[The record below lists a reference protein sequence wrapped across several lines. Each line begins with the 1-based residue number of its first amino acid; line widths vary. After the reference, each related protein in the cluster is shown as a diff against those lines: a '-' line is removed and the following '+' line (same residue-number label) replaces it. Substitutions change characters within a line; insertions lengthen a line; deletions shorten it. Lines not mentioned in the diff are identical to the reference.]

1 MSDLDVLRVKFTH
14 SNTVRERKPYT
25 IYEIEVRSS
34 STITWV
40 IYKRYTAFYALHQQL
55 LKACMALPPAQQP
68 QLPPLPPK
76 RLTRSLA
83 VEFVEKRKAELQ
95 EYLRALLDT
104 PGLLPSPILLSFLEV
119 PDSVRGLVFAA
130 SVQRGGGVLG
140 GTAAYGDGRGG
151 GGGGAGGEGLGL
163 LDRDSK
169 EGGGGAGGGGGT
181 AGKSAYQHKTFEE
194 RRTLEL
200 VNSLAHANNK
210 VAAISSFE
218 LFYFEHKPRLSPDLI
233 RVLFAGKANQEG
245 EGGLILTCGD
255 VHYSHVAARAALH
268 LLLRFVDVERN
279 KDAQYFLDVLLSL
292 DLSLLKRLQLHQHII
307 SERGNRLT
315 AFRLLHC
322 YRSALIAHRS
332 SVMGGG
338 VSVDHSMQALIGD
351 GWAVKEFYRWSE
363 RRVEGVVLGKGRDGG
378 DGDEEDSR
386 RLLSASRPP
395 VVGTHYSV
403 PNLSDVSARSVIQQ
417 SMADV
422 MQLYRD
428 EDGWREA
435 RLCEGVGETE
445 AADVRLQ
452 YKRVGGVSVV
462 GGSGSGGSSGKEG
475 SIVLRLQSVLS
486 WSAEQVA
493 AVVSDLSK
501 RREWDV
507 KYHTHQVMGR
517 VTLREEEDERV
528 ESGSEA
534 VAAVD
539 GGGADDEEAEQGSL
553 VHYTYKSF
561 ASPYKYRD
569 LLLLTATCRE
579 DGVDRARPLLSP
591 VPHSL
596 MSPSSSNMSPSHT
609 ASSSFSMLSP
619 SASPAPL
626 MSPLSPSLPGPAAP
640 AAPPTPLASPTLGSS
655 AFSSSDSAGP
665 LLVYL
670 LRSVV
675 HSSLPESK
683 HRRRPALHSS
693 GFLFHP
699 LSASSSLLTLLMW
712 CDKESVLI
720 VSADLLGESVELR
733 ESCARLRRLLA
744 DTYGDSAGSG
754 SGNGGGSSSSHSAAE
769 NVAANQRVSSVLHH
783 AINGSEA
790 EHGAA
795 GSSSLTIRPPVMQL
809 SARVQ

>member
-68 QLPPLPPK
+68 QLPALPPK

-151 GGGGAGGEGLGL
+151 GAGGDGQGL

-169 EGGGGAGGGGGT
+169 EGGGGAGGVGGV

-200 VNSLAHANNK
+200 VNALKHASNK
-210 VAAISSFE
+210 VSAISSYE
-218 LFYFEHKPRLSPDLI
+218 LYYFEHKPRLSPELI

-245 EGGLILTCGD
+245 EGGLIVTCGD

-322 YRSALIAHRS
+322 YRSALVAHRS

-338 VSVDHSMQALIGD
+338 VSVDHSIQALIGD

-363 RRVEGVVLGKGRDGG
+363 RRVEGVVLGKGREGG
-378 DGDEEDSR
+378 DGEEED
-386 RLLSASRPP
+386 
-395 VVGTHYSV
+395 SV
-403 PNLSDVSARSVIQQ
+403 PNLSDVSGRSVIQQ
-417 SMADV
+417 SMLDV

-428 EDGWREA
+428 DDGWREA
-435 RLCEGVGETE
+435 RMCEGVGEIE
-445 AADVRLQ
+445 AADVRLE
-452 YKRVGGVSVV
+452 YKRLSGAAATA
-462 GGSGSGGSSGKEG
+462 GSGGIGGGGSAGSSKEG
-475 SIVLRLQSVLS
+475 SIVLRLQSVLG

-501 RREWDV
+501 RKEWDV

-517 VTLREEEDERV
+517 VALREEDDERA
-528 ESGSEA
+528 ESGVEA
-534 VAAVD
+534 EAAAD
-539 GGGADDEEAEQGSL
+539 GGGDVEDEAEQGIL
-553 VHYTYKSF
+553 LHYTYKSF

-579 DGVDRARPLLSP
+579 DGADRARPLLSP
-591 VPHSL
+591 TADSL
-596 MSPSSSNMSPSHT
+596 ASPSSSAMSPSHT
-609 ASSSFSMLSP
+609 ASSSFSILSP

-626 MSPLSPSLPGPAAP
+626 MSPLSPSLPGPAP
-640 AAPPTPLASPTLGSS
+640 AAPPTPLASPTMGSS
-655 AFSSSDSAGP
+655 AASSSSSSAGP
-665 LLVYL
+665 LLVHL

-675 HSSLPESK
+675 HSSLPDSK
-683 HRRRPALHSS
+683 HRRRPAFHSS

-699 LSASSSLLTLLMW
+699 LSASSCLFTLLLC

-744 DTYGDSAGSG
+744 DTYGDSGGSG
-754 SGNGGGSSSSHSAAE
+754 GGGGSSSSHGAAE

-783 AINGSEA
+783 AINGREA
-790 EHGAA
+790 EDSAA
-795 GSSSLTIRPPVMQL
+795 GSATLTIHPPVMHA

>member
-40 IYKRYTAFYALHQQL
+40 IYKRYTAFYALHQHL
-55 LKACMALPPAQQP
+55 TKAVLALPAAQQP
-68 QLPPLPPK
+68 TLPQLPPK

-104 PGLLPSPILLSFLEV
+104 PGLLPSHILLGFLEV

-140 GTAAYGDGRGG
+140 GTAYGDGRGVG
-151 GGGGAGGEGLGL
+151 GLAGGDGQGA

-169 EGGGGAGGGGGT
+169 EGGGGAGGAGGA

-200 VNSLAHANNK
+200 VNALKHASNK
-210 VAAISSFE
+210 VSAISAYE
-218 LFYFEHKPRLSPDLI
+218 QYYFEQKPRLSPDLI
-233 RVLFAGKANQEG
+233 RVLFAGKAAQEG
-245 EGGLILTCGD
+245 EGGLIVTCGD

-279 KDAQYFLDVLLSL
+279 KDAQYFLDALLSL

-363 RRVEGVVLGKGRDGG
+363 RRVEGVVLGKGREGG
-378 DGDEEDSR
+378 EGEEED
-386 RLLSASRPP
+386 
-395 VVGTHYSV
+395 SV
-403 PNLSDVSARSVIQQ
+403 PNLTQVSASSVIQQ
-417 SMADV
+417 ATLDV
-422 MQLYRD
+422 LQLYRD
-428 EDGWREA
+428 EEGWREA
-435 RLCEGVGETE
+435 RLCEGVAEAE
-445 AADVRLQ
+445 AAEVRLE
-452 YKRVGGVSVV
+452 YKRVAGAGLVGAAATG
-462 GGSGSGGSSGKEG
+462 GGSKEG
-475 SIVLRLQSVLS
+475 SIVLRLQCVLG

-493 AVVSDLSK
+493 AVVSDLG
-501 RREWDV
+501 RRKEWDV

-517 VTLREEEDERV
+517 VALRARDEDAERA

-534 VAAVD
+534 AEAVVE
-539 GGGADDEEAEQGSL
+539 GSAEEEGAEQATL
-553 VHYTYKSF
+553 LHYTYKSF

-569 LLLLTATCRE
+569 LLLLTALCKE
-579 DGVDRARPLLSP
+579 DGVDSARPALSFQP
-591 VPHSL
+591 ASL
-596 MSPSSSNMSPSHT
+596 ASPSLSST
-609 ASSSFSMLSP
+609 FSILSP

-626 MSPLSPSLPGPAAP
+626 ASPMSPPLASPAAHT
-640 AAPPTPLASPTLGSS
+640 AAAAIQPTPLASPALGSS
-655 AFSSSDSAGP
+655 ALPASPDSVAPSP
-665 LLVYL
+665 LLLHL
-670 LRSVV
+670 LRSVT
-675 HSSLPESK
+675 HPSLPESK
-683 HRRRPALHSS
+683 HKRRAAFQSS
-693 GFLFHP
+693 GYLFHP
-699 LSASSSLLTLLMW
+699 LSASSCLLTLLLS

-720 VSADLLGESVELR
+720 VSADLLGESMELR
-733 ESCARLRRLLA
+733 DSCARLRRLLQ
-744 DTYGDSAGSG
+744 DTYGAGAGSG
-754 SGNGGGSSSSHSAAE
+754 SGSSAGGSSTSHPAAE
-769 NVAANQRVSSVLHH
+769 NVAVNQRVSSVLHH
-783 AINGSEA
+783 ALNGRETDA
-790 EHGAA
+790 THV
-795 GSSSLTIRPPVMQL
+795 PVAQ
-809 SARVQ
+809 

>member
-1 MSDLDVLRVKFTH
+1 MLRVKFTH

-55 LKACMALPPAQQP
+55 LKACMALPPTQQP

-140 GTAAYGDGRGG
+140 GSAAYGDGRVGA
-151 GGGGAGGEGLGL
+151 AGGDGQGG
-163 LDRDSK
+163 LDRDGK
-169 EGGGGAGGGGGT
+169 EGGGGAGGVGGA

-200 VNSLAHANNK
+200 VNSLKHASNK
-210 VAAISSFE
+210 VSAISSYE
-218 LFYFEHKPRLSPDLI
+218 LYYFEHKPRLSPELI

-245 EGGLILTCGD
+245 EGGLIVTCGD

-338 VSVDHSMQALIGD
+338 VSVDHSIQALIGD

-363 RRVEGVVLGKGRDGG
+363 RRVEGVVLGKGREGG
-378 DGDEEDSR
+378 EGEEED
-386 RLLSASRPP
+386 
-395 VVGTHYSV
+395 SV
-403 PNLSDVSARSVIQQ
+403 PNLTDLSARSVIQQ

-422 MQLYRD
+422 LQLYRD
-428 EDGWREA
+428 DEGWREA
-435 RLCEGVGETE
+435 RLCEGVGEIE
-445 AADVRLQ
+445 AANVRLE
-452 YKRVGGVSVV
+452 YRRLAGLAVSS
-462 GGSGSGGSSGKEG
+462 GNSGSGIGAVSGGSSSKDG
-475 SIVLRLQSVLS
+475 SIVVRLQSVLC

-501 RREWDV
+501 RKEWDV
-507 KYHTHQVMGR
+507 KYHTHSVMGR
-517 VTLREEEDERV
+517 VTLREEDDDRTESKSV
-528 ESGSEA
+528 EAETA
-534 VAAVD
+534 VE
-539 GGGADDEEAEQGSL
+539 GGGEVEDEAEQGIL
-553 VHYTYKSF
+553 LHYTYKSF

-569 LLLLTATCRE
+569 LLLLTAMCRE
-579 DGVDRARPLLSP
+579 EGVDRARPVLSP
-591 VPHSL
+591 VPNSL

-609 ASSSFSMLSP
+609 ASSSFSILSP
-619 SASPAPL
+619 SASPASL
-626 MSPLSPSLPGPAAP
+626 MSPLSPSLPGPAP

-655 AFSSSDSAGP
+655 ASSSTGP
-665 LLVYL
+665 LLIQL

-675 HSSLPESK
+675 HPCLPEAK
-683 HRRRPALHSS
+683 HRRRPAFHSS

-699 LSASSSLLTLLMW
+699 LSASSCLFTILLW

-733 ESCARLRRLLA
+733 DSCARLRRLLS
-744 DTYGDSAGSG
+744 DTYGGSAGSG
-754 SGNGGGSSSSHSAAE
+754 AGAGSHSAAE
-769 NVAANQRVSSVLHH
+769 SVAANQRVSSVLHH
-783 AINGSEA
+783 AINGREA
-790 EHGAA
+790 DDITTG
-795 GSSSLTIRPPVMQL
+795 SSLTIHPPAMHQTAPV
-809 SARVQ
+809 

>member
-95 EYLRALLDT
+95 EYLRALIDT
-104 PGLLPSPILLSFLEV
+104 PGLLPSNILLGFLEV

-140 GTAAYGDGRGG
+140 GSAAYGDGRA
-151 GGGGAGGEGLGL
+151 GGGAAAGDGHGL
-163 LDRDSK
+163 LDSK
-169 EGGGGAGGGGGT
+169 EGGSGGGAAGGT

-200 VNSLAHANNK
+200 VNALKHASNK
-210 VAAISSFE
+210 VSAISSYE
-218 LFYFEHKPRLSPDLI
+218 LYYFEHKPRLSPELI

-245 EGGLILTCGD
+245 EGGLIVTCGD

-292 DLSLLKRLQLHQHII
+292 ELSLLKRLQLHQHII

-338 VSVDHSMQALIGD
+338 VSVDHSIQALIGD
-351 GWAVKEFYRWSE
+351 GWAVKEFYHWSE
-363 RRVEGVVLGKGRDGG
+363 RRVEGVVLGKGREGG
-378 DGDEEDSR
+378 EGEEEVS
-386 RLLSASRPP
+386 L
-395 VVGTHYSV
+395 
-403 PNLSDVSARSVIQQ
+403 PNLTDLSARSVVQQ
-417 SMADV
+417 SMLDV

-428 EDGWREA
+428 DEGWREA
-435 RLCEGVGETE
+435 RLCEGVGEIE
-445 AADVRLQ
+445 AADVRLE
-452 YKRVGGVSVV
+452 YKRVGGVAA
-462 GGSGSGGSSGKEG
+462 SGGSSGSGAGSSSGGVSKEG
-475 SIVLRLQSVLS
+475 SIALRLQSVFG

-501 RREWDV
+501 RKEWDV
-507 KYHTHQVMGR
+507 KYHSHQVMGR
-517 VTLREEEDERV
+517 VTLREEDDERV
-528 ESGSEA
+528 ESSNSDA
-534 VAAVD
+534 VTAGD
-539 GGGADDEEAEQGSL
+539 GGDDEDELERGTL
-553 VHYTYKSF
+553 LHYTYKSF

-569 LLLLTATCRE
+569 VLLLTAMCRE
-579 DGVDRARPLLSP
+579 EGVDRARPLLSSIATS
-591 VPHSL
+591 V
-596 MSPSSSNMSPSHT
+596 MSPSSSSMSPSPT
-609 ASSSFSMLSP
+609 ASSSFSILSP
-619 SASPAPL
+619 SASPPIL
-626 MSPLSPSLPGPAAP
+626 SPMSPSLPSPAP
-640 AAPPTPLASPTLGSS
+640 APPTPLASPTLGSS
-655 AFSSSDSAGP
+655 AAVGP
-665 LLVYL
+665 LLVHV

-675 HSSLPESK
+675 HPCLPESK
-683 HRRRPALHSS
+683 HRRRAALHSS
-693 GFLFHP
+693 AFLFHP
-699 LSASSSLLTLLMW
+699 LTASSCLFTVLLC

-744 DTYGDSAGSG
+744 DTYGGSTGGGGAGS
-754 SGNGGGSSSSHSAAE
+754 SNSSHSAAE
-769 NVAANQRVSSVLHH
+769 NVAAHQRVSSVLHH
-783 AINGSEA
+783 AINGREA
-790 EHGAA
+790 DVG
-795 GSSSLTIRPPVMQL
+795 
-809 SARVQ
+809 

>member
-95 EYLRALLDT
+95 DYLRAILDT
-104 PGLLPSPILLSFLEV
+104 PGLLPSHILLGFLEV

-140 GTAAYGDGRGG
+140 GSAAYGDGRGPG
-151 GGGGAGGEGLGL
+151 GVGGAAGDGQGL

-169 EGGGGAGGGGGT
+169 EAAGGAGGAGGV

-200 VNSLAHANNK
+200 VTALKHASNK
-210 VAAISSFE
+210 VSAIASYE
-218 LFYFEHKPRLSPDLI
+218 LYFFEHKPRLSPELI

-245 EGGLILTCGD
+245 EGGLIVTCGD
-255 VHYSHVAARAALH
+255 VQYSHVAARAALH

-279 KDAQYFLDVLLSL
+279 KDAQYFLEVLLSL

-322 YRSALIAHRS
+322 YRGALIAHRS

-338 VSVDHSMQALIGD
+338 VSVDHSIQALIGD

-363 RRVEGVVLGKGRDGG
+363 RRVEGVVLGRGREGG
-378 DGDEEDSR
+378 DGEEE
-386 RLLSASRPP
+386 LSASRPII
-395 VVGTHYSV
+395 VGNGSV
-403 PNLSDVSARSVIQQ
+403 PNLTDLSARSVIQQ
-417 SMADV
+417 SMLDV

-428 EDGWREA
+428 DDGWREA
-435 RLCEGVGETE
+435 RLCEGVGEIE
-445 AADVRLQ
+445 AADVRLE
-452 YKRVGGVSVV
+452 YKRLGGVPATSNSSTNSGG
-462 GGSGSGGSSGKEG
+462 GGSNKDGSV
-475 SIVLRLQSVLS
+475 VLRLQCVLG

-493 AVVSDLSK
+493 AVVSDLGK
-501 RREWDV
+501 RKEWDV
-507 KYHTHQVMGR
+507 KYHAHQVMCT
-517 VTLREEEDERV
+517 VTLREDDDERL
-528 ESGSEA
+528 ESASEA
-534 VAAVD
+534 EAA
-539 GGGADDEEAEQGSL
+539 GQGDDVKVNQRDEDEAEQGIL
-553 VHYTYKSF
+553 LHYTYKSF

-569 LLLLTATCRE
+569 LLLLTALCRE
-579 DGVDRARPLLSP
+579 DGVEVDGSRTVLSP
-591 VPHSL
+591 VASSA
-596 MSPSSSNMSPSHT
+596 MSPSASSMSPSHT
-609 ASSSFSMLSP
+609 ASSSFSIVSP

-626 MSPLSPSLPGPAAP
+626 MSPLSPSLPGPAP
-640 AAPPTPLASPTLGSS
+640 AAPPTPLASPTLGSLPS
-655 AFSSSDSAGP
+655 PSAGP
-665 LLVYL
+665 LLVHL

-675 HSSLPESK
+675 HPCLPESK
-683 HRRRPALHSS
+683 HRRRPAFHSS

-699 LSASSSLLTLLMW
+699 LSASSCLFTVVLW
-712 CDKESVLI
+712 CDRESVLI

-733 ESCARLRRLLA
+733 ESCGRLRRLLA
-744 DTYGDSAGSG
+744 DTYGSGAGSAA
-754 SGNGGGSSSSHSAAE
+754 GGGSSSHTAAE
-769 NVAANQRVSSVLHH
+769 SVAANQRVSSVLHH
-783 AINGSEA
+783 AINGRGEA
-790 EHGAA
+790 DDSAA
-795 GSSSLTIRPPVMQL
+795 GSSLTIHAPVVQL